1 MTGKEDVIILTAVII
16 YIWGIEVHC
25 YLQVQLELLAC
36 FLVLNLELGRVQAPL
51 QNNYH
56 HQYHF
61 QR

>member
-1 MTGKEDVIILTAVII
+1 MTGKEDVIILTVVR
-16 YIWGIEVHC
+16 YTLGNKVHC
-25 YLQVQLELLAC
+25 YLQVQPELLAC

-61 QR
+61 QQ